1 MNQEKRKVK
10 SISLETFVFLGVLLV
25 GFGYIGNKMGVGIMF
40 SVIMETAHDLL
51 LDTVFFIMALAVLAG
66 ALSALLSEF
75 GVITLINRLLSVFIR
90 PLYGL
95 PGASIIGA
103 IATYLSDNPAI
114 ISFAKDKEF
123 QKFFK
128 RYEVP
133 ALCNLGTAF
142 GMGLIV
148 TTFMMALGSD
158 FIVPALIGNVGAI
171 VGSIISV
178 RLMLHFTKKYY
189 ANQPQ
194 EESNEEE
201 VIERL
206 DYREI
211 RDGNLFQRVLDAM
224 LEGGKA
230 GVEMGLS
237 IIPGVLII
245 CTFVMLLTFGP
256 STDPV
261 TGEAV
266 YLGVAY
272 EGVALLPALG
282 EKLMFILN
290 PLFGFTNAQA
300 IAFPVTSLGA
310 VGAAMS
316 LVPRFITENVITP
329 NDIAVFTAMG
339 MCWSGYLSTHVGMM
353 DALGVRK
360 LSSKAI
366 ISHTIGGIAAG
377 WLRISCIYY
386 LYKKLLFWQLFLYT
400 VIMRKR

>member
-194 EESNEEE
+194 EENNEEE

-366 ISHTIGGIAAG
+366 ISHTVGGIAAG
-377 WLRISCIYY
+377 MVAH
-386 LYKKLLFWQLFLYT
+386 FLYLFF
-400 VIMRKR
+400 V

>member
-171 VGSIISV
+171 LGSIISV

-377 WLRISCIYY
+377 MVAHF
-386 LYKKLLFWQLFLYT
+386 LYLLF
-400 VIMRKR
+400 V

>member
-40 SVIMETAHDLL
+40 SGIMETAHDLL

-377 WLRISCIYY
+377 MVAHF
-386 LYKKLLFWQLFLYT
+386 LYLLF
-400 VIMRKR
+400 V

>member
-178 RLMLHFTKKYY
+178 RFMLHFTKKYY

-245 CTFVMLLTFGP
+245 CTFVMLLTFGL

-377 WLRISCIYY
+377 MVAHF
-386 LYKKLLFWQLFLYT
+386 LYLLF
-400 VIMRKR
+400 V